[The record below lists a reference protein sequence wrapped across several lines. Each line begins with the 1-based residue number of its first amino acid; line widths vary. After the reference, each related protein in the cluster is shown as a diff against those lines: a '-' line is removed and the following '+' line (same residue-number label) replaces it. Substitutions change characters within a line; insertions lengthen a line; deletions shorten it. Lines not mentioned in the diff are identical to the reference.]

1 MSLFEGSASHHAL
14 LKRAKML
21 FLSVLVLAAFTGCAQ
36 LPDTAQRTLTAE
48 ELARSHQWHRMTL
61 GAGYFPLR
69 AYGPKP
75 VSDASTLTVYL
86 EGDGLAWITRSRPS
100 TDPTPIQPIGL
111 RLALADPDPQ
121 SVYLARPCQYVMG
134 SECRPEY
141 WLEKR
146 FSPEII
152 EATGAAL
159 DALKVRYNAATLLLV
174 GYSGGGA
181 VATLLAAERDD
192 VKALVTVAGNLD
204 HEFWTRLH
212 QISPLSGSLNPSDS
226 AAALVHTPQWHFVG
240 ASDAI
245 VPPEVANAYVRQLP
259 DTTLANLI
267 TKPAYDHRCCW
278 EGSWPALISPIRK
291 ALGRP

>member
-1 MSLFEGSASHHAL
+1 
-14 LKRAKML
+14 
-21 FLSVLVLAAFTGCAQ
+21 
-36 LPDTAQRTLTAE
+36 
-48 ELARSHQWHRMTL
+48 MTL
-61 GAGYFPLR
+61 DVGRFLLR
-69 AYGPKP
+69 AYGPEP
-75 VSDASTLTVYL
+75 VAEASTLTVYL
-86 EGDGLAWITRSRPS
+86 EGDGLAWVTRSRPS
-100 TDPTPIQPIGL
+100 TDPTPLQPIGL

-121 SVYLARPCQYVMG
+121 AVYLARPCQYVMG

-159 DALKVRYNAATLLLV
+159 DELKVRYNAATLLLV

-212 QISPLSGSLNPSDS
+212 QISPLSGSLNPADR
-226 AAALVHTPQWHFVG
+226 AMAVARMPQWHFVG

-245 VPPEVANAYVRQLP
+245 VPPEVANAYVKQLP
-259 DTTLANLI
+259 NTTLVNRV
-267 TKPAYDHRCCW
+267 TKPGYDHECCW
-278 EGSWPALISPIRK
+278 EESWPGLISSIRK
-291 ALGRP
+291 ALDQP